1 MKWWKFVPQELQD
14 EICPEPPDSILIK
27 VKKEEKQRLKFRQGL
42 KIEANGQSVKEGT
55 KDTANFASI

>member
-27 VKKEEKQRLKFRQGL
+27 VKKKRSRG
-42 KIEANGQSVKEGT
+42 
-55 KDTANFASI
+55 